1 VTTSHVLLGVGLIF
15 VLAVGSQVLASR
27 LHVPPIFV
35 LLPAGFLAGMATSY
49 VNLHGLLGSAYH
61 PLIALAVA
69 VLLYYSGLNVDLH
82 YLSGPTRRSVFW
94 LVGLGVPVTAALTA
108 VAAAP
113 LLSISAGAAVVLG
126 AVLVLSGPAV
136 VGPLLAMVRPAER
149 LGRVLTWESN
159 LVIPVGA
166 LLAVIVFQGV
176 LASHGGGVADWVG
189 DAAASVGIGVA
200 AGVIGTV
207 LLWLA
212 LQKLALVQTLGTS
225 SQLAVVIVV
234 TGACDVLRSGTGII
248 AAVVMGLALANL
260 PGFDIPARLPFLE
273 MPIQLTI
280 DVLLVSVAAT
290 VTPHELGPLV
300 LPTLAIVG
308 VMMLIARPAVA
319 LLATRPAAGLTRR
332 ERLFTGCVAPR
343 GVTAAALAATMG
355 FQLARAG
362 VGGAARI
369 LPVTLLAILLTIVF
383 YGLAAAPA
391 ARLLGVLRSPR
402 TRPLLVGGDAW
413 VIDLGRT
420 LQLAGLDVLMWAG
433 LERQREQISQAA
445 LQLAPGEL
453 LASVTADRADPSGIN
468 TVLLLTGEDDFNALA
483 ASVLRYSVGDRVF
496 RLGPPVGGRG
506 VVAPFTGGDVLFGH
520 ALNRSTLATRYEE
533 GARIVALRADCDPPA
548 SALPAGDDLL
558 FLVRPDGRLD
568 PATRRRTPTPRAGDT
583 VVALRSAS

>member
-1 VTTSHVLLGVGLIF
+1 LLGVGLIF

-35 LLPAGFLAGMATSY
+35 LLPAGFLAGMATRY
-49 VNLHGLLGSAYH
+49 VNLHRLLGSAYH

-108 VAAAP
+108 VVAAP
-113 LLSISAGAAVVLG
+113 VLSISAGAAIALG

-136 VGPLLAMVRPAER
+136 VSPLLAMVRPAER

-166 LLAVIVFQGV
+166 LLAVIVYQGV
-176 LASHGGGVADWVG
+176 LVSQTGGVLDWVG

-200 AGVIGTV
+200 GGVIGTA

-225 SQLAVVIVV
+225 TQLAVVIVV
-234 TGACDVLRSGTGII
+234 AAVCDVLQSGAGFI
-248 AAVVMGLALANL
+248 AAIVMGLAVANL
-260 PGFDIPARLPFLE
+260 PGFDVPARLPFLE

-290 VTPHELGPLV
+290 VTPHVLGPLV

-308 VMMLIARPAVA
+308 VMILVARPAVA
-319 LLATRPAAGLTRR
+319 LLAIRPAAGMTRR
-332 ERLFTGCVAPR
+332 ERLFTGWIAPR
-343 GVTAAALAATMG
+343 GVTAAALAAVIG
-355 FQLARAG
+355 AQLAHASI
-362 VGGAARI
+362 GGATRI
-369 LPVTLLAILLTIVF
+369 LPVTLLAVLLTIVF
-383 YGLAAAPA
+383 YGLTAAPA
-391 ARLLGVLRSPR
+391 ARALGVLRSPR
-402 TRPLLVGGDAW
+402 SRPLLVGGDAW

-445 LQLAPGEL
+445 LELAPGEL

-496 RLGPPVGGRG
+496 RLGPPAGGRG

-533 GARIVALRADCDPPA
+533 GARIVALRADFDPAA

-558 FLVRPDGRLD
+558 FLVRSDGRLD

>member
-1 VTTSHVLLGVGLIF
+1 MLGVGLIF
-15 VLAVGSQVLASR
+15 VLAVGSQVLATR
-27 LHVPPIFV
+27 LRIPPIFV
-35 LLPAGFLAGMATSY
+35 LLPVGFLAGMATRN
-49 VNLHGLLGSAYH
+49 VNLHHLLGSSYE
-61 PLIALAVA
+61 PLISLAVA

-82 YLSGPTRRSVFW
+82 YLAGPTRRSVFW
-94 LVGLGVPVTAALTA
+94 LVGLGVPITAALTA
-108 VAAAP
+108 VIAAP

-136 VGPLLAMVRPAER
+136 VSPLLGMVRPAER

-159 LVIPVGA
+159 LVIPAGA
-166 LLAVIVFQGV
+166 ILAVIVLQSVLFSRGSIPDRVGDTILSVGV
-176 LASHGGGVADWVG
+176 GVAG
-189 DAAASVGIGVA
+189 
-200 AGVIGTV
+200 GVIGTV

-225 SQLAVVIVV
+225 SQLAVVVV
-234 TGACDVLRSGTGII
+234 VAGACDVLRPGTGII
-248 AAVVMGLALANL
+248 AAIIMGLAVANL
-260 PGFDIPARLPFLE
+260 PGFDVPARLPFLD

-280 DVLLVSVAAT
+280 DVLLLCVAAT

-300 LPTLAIVG
+300 LPTLVIVAG
-308 VMMLIARPAVA
+308 MVLITRPVVA
-319 LLATRPAAGLTRR
+319 LLATRRAAGLTRR
-332 ERLFTGCVAPR
+332 ERLFTGCLAPR
-343 GVTAAALAATMG
+343 GVTAAALAAVAG
-355 FQLARAG
+355 AQLIRAG
-362 VGGAARI
+362 VGGADRI
-369 LPVTLLAILLTIVF
+369 LPVTLLAIMLTILF
-383 YGLAAAPA
+383 YGLTAAPA

-420 LQLAGLDVLMWAG
+420 LQMAGLDVLMWAG

-453 LASVTADRADPSGIN
+453 LASVAADRADPSGIN

-496 RLGPPVGGRG
+496 RLGPPAGGRG
-506 VVAPFTGGDVLFGH
+506 VVAPFTGGDVLFGN
-520 ALNRSTLATRYEE
+520 ALNRSTLAARYEE

-558 FLVRPDGRLD
+558 FLVRADGSLE
-568 PATRRRTPTPRAGDT
+568 PATRRRTPTPRTGDT
-583 VVALRSAS
+583 VVALRNAG

>member
-1 VTTSHVLLGVGLIF
+1 MLGVGLIF
-15 VLAVGSQVLASR
+15 VLAVGSQVLATR
-27 LHVPPIFV
+27 LRIPPIFV
-35 LLPAGFLAGMATSY
+35 LLPVGFLAGMATRN
-49 VNLHGLLGSAYH
+49 VNLHHLLGSSYE
-61 PLIALAVA
+61 PLISLAVA

-82 YLSGPTRRSVFW
+82 YLAGPTRRSVFW
-94 LVGLGVPVTAALTA
+94 LVGLGVPITAALTA
-108 VAAAP
+108 VVAAP

-136 VGPLLAMVRPAER
+136 VSPLLGMVRPAER

-159 LVIPVGA
+159 LVIPAGA
-166 LLAVIVFQGV
+166 ILAVIALQAVVVSRGGSIPDRIGDTVLSVGV
-176 LASHGGGVADWVG
+176 GVAG
-189 DAAASVGIGVA
+189 
-200 AGVIGTV
+200 GVIGTV

-225 SQLAVVIVV
+225 SQLAVVVV
-234 TGACDVLRSGTGII
+234 VAGACDVVRPGTGII
-248 AAVVMGLALANL
+248 AAIIMGLAVANL
-260 PGFDIPARLPFLE
+260 PGFDVPARLPFLD

-280 DVLLVSVAAT
+280 DVLLLSVAAT

-300 LPTLAIVG
+300 LPTLVIVAG
-308 VMMLIARPAVA
+308 MVLITRPVVA
-319 LLATRPAAGLTRR
+319 LLATRRAAGLTRR
-332 ERLFTGCVAPR
+332 ERLFTGCLAPR
-343 GVTAAALAATMG
+343 GVTAAALAAVAG
-355 FQLARAG
+355 AQLIRAG
-362 VGGAARI
+362 VGGAGRI
-369 LPVTLLAILLTIVF
+369 LPVTLLVIMLTILF
-383 YGLAAAPA
+383 YGLTAAPA

-420 LQLAGLDVLMWAG
+420 LQMAGLDVLMWAG

-453 LASVTADRADPSGIN
+453 LASVAADRADPSGIN

-496 RLGPPVGGRG
+496 RLGPPAGGRG
-506 VVAPFTGGDVLFGH
+506 VVAPFTGGDVLFGN
-520 ALNRSTLATRYEE
+520 ALNRSTLAARYED

-558 FLVRPDGRLD
+558 FLVRADGSLE
-568 PATRRRTPTPRAGDT
+568 PATRRRTPTPRTGDT
-583 VVALRSAS
+583 VVALRNAG

>member
-1 VTTSHVLLGVGLIF
+1 MTTNHVLLGVGLIF

-35 LLPAGFLAGMATSY
+35 LLPVGFVAGIATSY
-49 VNLHGLLGSAYH
+49 VNLHGLLGSAYQ
-61 PLIALAVA
+61 PLISLAVA

-108 VAAAP
+108 LVAAP
-113 LLSISAGAAVVLG
+113 VLNISAGAAAVLG
-126 AVLVLSGPAV
+126 AVLVLSGPAALI
-136 VGPLLAMVRPAER
+136 PLLAIVRPAER

-166 LLAVIVFQGV
+166 LLAVLVFHAVVVSNSGSV
-176 LASHGGGVADWVG
+176 PDRVG
-189 DAAASVGIGVA
+189 DAAASIGIGVA
-200 AGVIGTV
+200 GGVIGTV

-225 SQLAVVIVV
+225 TQLAVVIVV
-234 TGACDVLRSGTGII
+234 AGVCDALRAGTGII
-248 AAVVMGLALANL
+248 AAVIMGLALANL

-308 VMMLIARPAVA
+308 VMVLIARPAVA
-319 LLATRPAAGLTRR
+319 LLAIRPGAGLTRR
-332 ERLFTGCVAPR
+332 ERLFTGCMAPR
-343 GVTAAALAATMG
+343 GVTAAALAAVMG
-355 FQLARAG
+355 AQLARSG
-362 VGGAARI
+362 IGGSARI
-369 LPVTLLAILLTIVF
+369 LPVTLLAILLTIVY
-383 YGLAAAPA
+383 YGATAAPA

-402 TRPLLVGGDAW
+402 SRPLLVGGDAW

-520 ALNRSTLATRYEE
+520 ALNRSTLASRYED
-533 GARIVALRADCDPPA
+533 GARIVAVRTVGELPA
-548 SALPAGDDLL
+548 SYDLL
-558 FLVRPDGRLD
+558 FLVRADGRLD
-568 PATRRRTPTPRAGDT
+568 PATRRRTPTPKAGDT
-583 VVALRSAS
+583 VVALRNAS